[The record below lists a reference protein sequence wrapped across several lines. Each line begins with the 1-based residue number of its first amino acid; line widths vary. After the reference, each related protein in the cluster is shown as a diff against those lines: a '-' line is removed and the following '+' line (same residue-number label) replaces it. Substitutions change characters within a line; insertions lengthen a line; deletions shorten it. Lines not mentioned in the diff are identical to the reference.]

1 MNTDILMIGLV
12 VGTVITC
19 FATYLCAS
27 GQHVSK
33 LAYCGA
39 KCLCCWTA
47 LASPQSVHYWWFPV
61 PQRLFITHRNYSLH

>member
-12 VGTVITC
+12 VGTVN
-19 FATYLCAS
+19 YLFRYLPLRFGPARKQT
-27 GQHVSK
+27 G
-33 LAYCGA
+33 LLRA